1 MAFNQR
7 TTEAG
12 IQEQWRVA
20 LENAELQP
28 EIAAKM
34 SELSYDSGKI
44 AEGKALLA
52 QTRQVYDTNNTEE
65 VETTEASE
73 KFKTDRKLLEKT
85 FRRHRRKARV
95 VFRKDPVMQKR
106 LAIDDDVPGA
116 YAKLIETVKVFYN
129 EAAKPNALDKLA
141 RMAITAD
148 DISAGAQLVSTV
160 ETDRADYLR
169 EVGESE
175 NATQAKD
182 AAMATMQDWMTEFY
196 AVARIALEDQPQLL
210 EALGRSV
217 KS

>member
-44 AEGKALLA
+44 AEGKALLTE
-52 QTRQVYDTNNTEE
+52 TRQVYDTNKTEE

-95 VFRKDPVMQKR
+95 VFRKDPVMLKR

-116 YAKLIETVKVFYN
+116 YAKLIETVSVFYN
-129 EAAKPNALDKLA
+129 EAAKPNALDPLA
-141 RMAITAD
+141 RLGITAD
-148 DISAGAQLVSTV
+148 DIAAGAQLVNTV
-160 ETDRADYLR
+160 ETDRANYLR

-175 NATQAKD
+175 NATKAKD
-182 AAMATMQDWMTEFY
+182 AAMAKMQDWMTEFY

-210 EALGRSV
+210 EALGRPV

>member
-116 YAKLIETVKVFYN
+116 YPKLIETVTVFYT
-129 EAAKPNALDKLA
+129 EAAKPNVLDKLA

>member
-160 ETDRADYLR
+160 ETDRANYLR